1 MSIWSEQT
9 TGSCA
14 PAVSDKS
21 TTIVRGEPLSSR
33 RDTTEAEVYDTP
45 AVPPAESIAPEGER
59 ERGHII

>member
-21 TTIVRGEPLSSR
+21 TTIVIGEPSTSR
-33 RDTTEAEVYDTP
+33 RETTEAEVYDTP
-45 AVPPAESIAPEGER
+45 AVPPAESIAPEGKR